1 MSKKICFS
9 AADIL
14 VPEKNVEKWSVIA
27 CDQYTSEPEYWQRVS
42 EIVGDAPSA
51 LNIILPEVY
60 LKDDNSQAIRAINE
74 NMDKYLKSGVFRAYD
89 DSIFYVERVQSDG
102 CLRRGIVGKIDLNE
116 YDYTGTVKTAA
127 VRATE
132 KTVAER
138 IPPRVKIRENAPLE
152 MPHVMLLIDD
162 PDFTVIEPLTAKK
175 SGFEKVYDFDM
186 MLGGGHIAGY
196 NTDKASAQNIIAA
209 LEALSERCNGLLFC
223 VGDGNHSLA
232 TAKECYAQNPSELS
246 QYALVEVVNIHDT
259 SLQFE
264 PIYRVVFDTEPEAL
278 IDAFVDY
285 CGGES
290 SDKNAKKF
298 TCYYGNC
305 ERELSVS
312 PKHKL
317 LVGALQSF
325 LDKYAEANP
334 QIKVDYIHG
343 EDSLKKLASKEN
355 AVGFIFEGIEKST
368 LFPAVL
374 SDGSLP
380 RKSFS
385 MGHADDKRFYIE
397 ARKIK

>member
-1 MSKKICFS
+1 MDKKICFS
-9 AADIL
+9 PSDML
-14 VPEKNVEKWSVIA
+14 VPKKDIEKWSVIA
-27 CDQYTSEPEYWQRVS
+27 CDQYTSEPEYW
-42 EIVGDAPSA
+42 EKAALLVGDAPSA

-60 LKDDNSQAIRAINE
+60 LKDDNTDAVNSINKNMRDYIE
-74 NMDKYLKSGVFRAYD
+74 NGVFDEYND
-89 DSIFYVERVQSDG
+89 GIFYIERTQSDG
-102 CLRRGIVGKIDLNE
+102 CVRKGIIGKVDLGE

-127 VRATE
+127 IRATE

-162 PDFTVIEPLTAKK
+162 PDFTVIEPLSAKK
-175 SGFEKVYDFDM
+175 DTFDKIYDFDM
-186 MLGGGHIAGY
+186 MLGGGHIVGY
-196 NTDKASAQNIIAA
+196 NTDKESAQNILSS
-209 LEALSERCNGLLFC
+209 LETLSDRCKGLLFC

-232 TAKECYAQNPSELS
+232 TAKECYNSNPSELS
-246 QYALVEVVNIHDT
+246 RYALVEIVNIHDS

-264 PIYRVVFDTEPEAL
+264 PIYRVVFDTDPEAL
-278 IDAFVDY
+278 IDAFVAY

-290 SDKNAKKF
+290 QGEDAKRYDCFYQNNERSISVCPKN
-298 TCYYGNC
+298 
-305 ERELSVS
+305 
-312 PKHKL
+312 KL
-317 LVGALQSF
+317 AVGALQSF
-325 LDKYAEANP
+325 LDEYAELHP
-334 QIKVDYIHG
+334 EMKIDYIHG
-343 EDSLKKLASKEN
+343 EDSLKKLAAKEN